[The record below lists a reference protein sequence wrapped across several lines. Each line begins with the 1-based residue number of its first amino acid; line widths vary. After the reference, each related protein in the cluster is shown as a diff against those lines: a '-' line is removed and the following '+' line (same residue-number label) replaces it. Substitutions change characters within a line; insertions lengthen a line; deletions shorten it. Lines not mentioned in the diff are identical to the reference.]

1 MQIVEDNPLT
11 NIRSVAGYESGIDY
25 KKISSGLPYMFA
37 DKLEYI
43 EMLAGEDV
51 LDQVIDWFGKDIKI
65 EDIGGRYKVSL
76 LASPTAME
84 YWALQYVKSV
94 EVLVPKSLRER
105 IKETLDSGVK
115 KYLEKE

>member
-1 MQIVEDNPLT
+1 M
-11 NIRSVAGYESGIDY
+11 
-25 KKISSGLPYMFA
+25 
-37 DKLEYI
+37 
-43 EMLAGEDV
+43 
-51 LDQVIDWFGKDIKI
+51 
-65 EDIGGRYKVSL
+65 SL

-94 EVLVPKSLRER
+94 EVIAPKSLRER

>member
-1 MQIVEDNPLT
+1 
-11 NIRSVAGYESGIDY
+11 
-25 KKISSGLPYMFA
+25 MFA

-43 EMLAGEDV
+43 EMLVGEDV

-65 EDIGGRYKVSL
+65 EEVEGKYKVSL

-94 EVLVPKSLRER
+94 EVIAPKSLRER
-105 IKETLDSGVK
+105 IKETLENGLGQYK
-115 KYLEKE
+115 